1 MHEAVGVVEAW
12 LASEKRMEWVR
23 PQGGC
28 VCFPRIRAEAGV
40 DVEKFYRALA
50 REHATAVGPGH
61 WFEQDRRFMR
71 IGFGWPLADELK
83 GGLAAISDSLEIAGR

>member
-1 MHEAVGVVEAW
+1 
-12 LASEKRMEWVR
+12 MEWVK

-28 VCFPRIRAEAGV
+28 VCFPRIRQEADI
-40 DVEKFYRALA
+40 DVEKFYTTLA

-71 IGFGWPLADELK
+71 IGFGWPLGQELK
-83 GGLAAISDSLEIAGR
+83 GGLAAISASLDAVSR